1 MSTIASPPGKPT
13 PDPAFALVASG
24 NLRRRQ
30 AKSRAFEVITLVAA
44 GIAVL
49 MLLILVYYAAKR
61 GISQMSFSFL
71 FGTLPLPTG
80 GIGTTLKGGIGPA
93 LVGTLEL
100 SLIGTIV
107 ALPVGVLTALYVS
120 EFSGP
125 RGRRVVET
133 YLNLMAG
140 LPTIIAGV
148 FIALL
153 IANNLGQSAIAGG
166 LALAIVEV
174 PLIARASLE
183 SISRVPDTLREAA
196 DALGVAR
203 WRTVL
208 GVVLPTASNGIVTAT
223 ILAVAR
229 AAGETAPLLFTC
241 TLFGQGYALNPLHS
255 VASVPLELFTLL
267 ESGDPLEVDKAWGAA
282 FLLMVAILIVNI
294 FARIWLRRSERKRG
308 L

>member
-1 MSTIASPPGKPT
+1 MSAIIQPDHGKA
-13 PDPAFALVASG
+13 PDPAYALVASG

-30 AKSRAFEVITLVAA
+30 AKSRGFEVITLAAA
-44 GIAVL
+44 GMAVL
-49 MLLILVYYAAKR
+49 MLLLLVYYAAKH
-61 GISQMSFSFL
+61 GLSQISPSFL
-71 FGTLPLPTG
+71 FGTLPLVDG
-80 GIGTTLKGGIGPA
+80 VGNTLPGGIGPA
-93 LVGTLEL
+93 LAGTVEL
-100 SLIGTIV
+100 SLMGTII

-148 FIALL
+148 FVALL
-153 IANNLGQSAIAGG
+153 ITNNLGQSAIGG
-166 LALAIVEV
+166 GVALAIVEV

-183 SISRVPDTLREAA
+183 SISRVPDTLSEAA

-208 GVVLPTASNGIVTAT
+208 GVILPTASNGIVTAT

-229 AAGETAPLLFTC
+229 AAGETAPILFTC
-241 TLFGQGYALNPLHS
+241 SLFSQGYSFNPLHS
-255 VASVPLELFTLL
+255 VPSVPLELFNLM
-267 ESGDPLEVDKAWGAA
+267 ESGNPKAVDKAWGAA
-282 FLLMVAILIVNI
+282 FFLMVMILIVNI
-294 FARIWLRRSERKRG
+294 LARIWLRRSDRKRG

>member
-1 MSTIASPPGKPT
+1 
-13 PDPAFALVASG
+13 VATG

-30 AKSRAFEVITLVAA
+30 AKSRGFELVTLLAA
-44 GIAVL
+44 VVAVL

-61 GISQMSFSFL
+61 GLSQMSFSFL
-71 FGTLPLPTG
+71 FGTLPLVDGVSTG
-80 GIGTTLKGGIGPA
+80 PLAGGIGPA
-93 LVGTLEL
+93 LLGTAEL
-100 SLIGTIV
+100 SLIGTII
-107 ALPVGVLTALYVS
+107 ALPVGVLTAVYVS

-125 RGRRVVET
+125 RSRRVVET

-166 LALAIVEV
+166 MALAIVEV

-203 WRTVL
+203 WRTVV

-229 AAGETAPLLFTC
+229 AAGETAPILFTC
-241 TLFGQGYALNPLHS
+241 TLFGLGYSVNPLHS
-255 VASVPLELFTLL
+255 VASAPLETFQLL
-267 ESGDPLEVDKAWGAA
+267 ETGVPAAENKAWGLA
-282 FLLMVAILIVNI
+282 FVLMISILIINI
-294 FARIWLRRSERKRG
+294 LARVWLRRSERKRG

>member
-1 MSTIASPPGKPT
+1 MAPHSSTGI
-13 PDPAFALVASG
+13 PDPAYALVATG

-30 AKSRAFEVITLVAA
+30 WTSRAFETATLVAA
-44 GIAVL
+44 GAAVA

-61 GISQMSFSFL
+61 GLSQISFSFL

-80 GIGTTLKGGIGPA
+80 GVGTSIKGGIGPA
-93 LVGTLEL
+93 LAGTLEL
-100 SLIGTIV
+100 ALIATII

-153 IANNLGQSAIAGG
+153 IANPLGQSAIAGG
-166 LALAIVEV
+166 MALAIVEV

-183 SISRVPDTLREAA
+183 SIARVPATLREAA

-229 AAGETAPLLFTC
+229 AAGETAPILFTC
-241 TLFGQGYALNPLHS
+241 TLFGQGYAVNPLHS
-255 VASVPLELFTLL
+255 VASVPLEMFNLL
-267 ESGDPLEVDKAWGAA
+267 ESGNPAEIDKAWGAG
-282 FLLMVAILIVNI
+282 FLLIVTILIVNI
-294 FARIWLRRSERKRG
+294 LARVWLRRSERKRG

>member
-1 MSTIASPPGKPT
+1 MSALAPHPSGSQ
-13 PDPAFALVASG
+13 PDPAYALVASG

-30 AKSRAFEVITLVAA
+30 LKSRVFEAATLVAA
-44 GIAVL
+44 GAAVL

-61 GISQMSFSFL
+61 GLSQMSFGFL
-71 FGTLPLPTG
+71 FDKLPLPTG
-80 GIGTTLKGGIGPA
+80 GVGNLPGGIGPA
-93 LVGTLEL
+93 LAGTLEL
-100 SLIGTIV
+100 SLIATII

-125 RGRRVVET
+125 RGRRVVES

-140 LPTIIAGV
+140 LPTIVAGV

-153 IANNLGQSAIAGG
+153 IADPLGQSAIAGG
-166 LALAIVEV
+166 MALAIVEV

-183 SISRVPDTLREAA
+183 SISRVPGTLREAA

-229 AAGETAPLLFTC
+229 AAGETAPILFTC
-241 TLFGQGYALNPLHS
+241 TLFGQGYSVNPMHS

-267 ESGDPLEVDKAWGAA
+267 ESGNAAEIDKAWGAG

-294 FARIWLRRSERKRG
+294 LARMWLRRSERKRG

>member
-1 MSTIASPPGKPT
+1 MSAIPQLSAGSG
-13 PDPAFALVASG
+13 PDPAYALVASG

-30 AKSRAFEVITLVAA
+30 AKSRAFEVVTLAAA

-49 MLLILVYYAAKR
+49 MLLILVYYAASR
-61 GISQMSFSFL
+61 GLSQLSFSFL
-71 FGTLPLPTG
+71 FGTLPLLNGSVGP
-80 GIGTTLKGGIGPA
+80 LPGGIGPA
-93 LVGTLEL
+93 LAGTVEL

-107 ALPVGVLTALYVS
+107 ALPVGVLTAIYVS

-183 SISRVPDTLREAA
+183 SISRVPGTLREAA

-208 GVVLPTASNGIVTAT
+208 GVILPTASNSIVTAT

-241 TLFGQGYALNPLHS
+241 TLFSQNYAFNPLHS
-255 VASVPLELFTLL
+255 VASVPLELFSLM
-267 ESGDPLEVDKAWGAA
+267 ESGDPQAVDKAWGAA
-282 FLLMVAILIVNI
+282 FLLMVTILIVNI
-294 FARIWLRRSERKRG
+294 LARVWLRRSERKRG